1 MKKSRRYVGTVAA
14 AAVSCLFAAQAAA
27 FGQTASAAIPGPE
40 ARGAERAAA
49 WQAGQKVAIRG
60 PTTVALADQ
69 ADLKLPAGDLFIP
82 KQEGARI
89 LAALGNVPR
98 EETFVGLI
106 IGTGANARWMVVVR
120 NYRDGYVKDD
130 DAKDWNADRFL
141 QDLKEN
147 NAEANKQRVSQGLA
161 EYEILGWAEKPTYDA
176 ASHRLVWS
184 LLMRRNGGPGV
195 EAGVNYNTYALGRD
209 GYLSLN
215 LLTTANGLAADKAVA
230 HQLLGG
236 LAYRPGKSYADFNAS
251 TDRVAAYGL
260 SALIGVVVAKKL
272 GWFALIGAIAIKFSK
287 FIVAALFA
295 CVAGAWKLLR
305 RRDRPTPQAS

>member
-14 AAVSCLFAAQAAA
+14 AAVSCLIAAQASTFAQA
-27 FGQTASAAIPGPE
+27 TPSAIPSAE

-49 WQAGQKVAIRG
+49 WQAGQKAAIRG
-60 PTTVALADQ
+60 PAMVALADQ

-89 LAALGNVPR
+89 LAALGNLPR

-130 DAKDWNADRFL
+130 DAKDWDADRLL
-141 QDLKEN
+141 QTLKEN
-147 NAEANKQRVSQGLA
+147 NAEANKQRVAQRLA
-161 EYEILGWAEKPTYDA
+161 EYEISGWAEKPTYDA

-184 LLMRRNGGPGV
+184 LLMRRKGGPGI
-195 EAGVNYNTYALGRD
+195 ESGVNYNTYALGRD

-215 LLTTANGLAADKAVA
+215 LLTTANGLAADKTVA
-230 HQLLGG
+230 HQLLAGV
-236 LAYRPGKSYADFNAS
+236 AYRPGKSYADFDAS

-260 SALIGVVVAKKL
+260 SALIDAAVAKKL
-272 GWFALIGAIAIKFSK
+272 GWIALAGGILIKFSK
-287 FIVAALFA
+287 FIVAALCAFG
-295 CVAGAWKLLR
+295 AGVWRLLR
-305 RRDRPTPQAS
+305 RRGRPTPQAS